1 MNHPFNYLTLM
12 QFCWSCCSIIG
23 FSIRMNLRGIK
34 VLFIA
39 LGAGLNWGT
48 YLVILHYSKSLLLS
62 VFLSTLLVCI
72 YCEIV
77 ARMVHTPVSV
87 FVTCVIIPLVP
98 GSSLFYAMRSFLEG
112 DRVQASH
119 HIAYVFLIGVT
130 IAMAIAVVSSF
141 TLLGKRIARSAAAAG
156 DQFDVA
162 DLMDK
167 DNEK

>member
-1 MNHPFNYLTLM
+1 MKHPFNYLTLM

-23 FSIRMNLRGIK
+23 FSIRMNLRGLK

-77 ARMVHTPVSV
+77 ARLVRTPVSV

-98 GSSLFYAMRSFLEG
+98 GSSLFYSMRAFLEG
-112 DRVQASH
+112 DRALASH
-119 HIAYVFLIGVT
+119 HIGYVFLIGGT
-130 IAMAIAVVSSF
+130 IAMAIAVVSSI
-141 TLLGKRIARSAAAAG
+141 TLLSKRIARSANIG
-156 DQFDVA
+156 GQ
-162 DLMDK
+162 
-167 DNEK
+167 